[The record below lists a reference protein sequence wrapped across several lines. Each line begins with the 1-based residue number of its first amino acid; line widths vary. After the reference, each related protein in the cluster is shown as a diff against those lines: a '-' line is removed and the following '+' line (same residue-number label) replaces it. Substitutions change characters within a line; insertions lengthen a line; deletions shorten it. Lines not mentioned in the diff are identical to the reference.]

1 MNAPARRGVNWTVLA
16 VGLAVTV
23 PLIALFAASFGND
36 PRAVPNGLVGGP
48 APAFQLPDLEG
59 AVVASDALRGK
70 PVVLNFWSTWCGPC
84 KQEHGALQEAAKR
97 HPEVAFF
104 GVLYND
110 EAEKARRYL
119 EVAGT
124 TYRHLVDDDGRAAI
138 DFGVAGVPETYFI
151 NAAGDI
157 VHKQVGPLDGR
168 SIEAWLARAGGQ

>member
-1 MNAPARRGVNWTVLA
+1 MSANARRGVNWTVLA

-48 APAFQLPDLEG
+48 SPAFRLVDLDG
-59 AVVASDALRGK
+59 ASVDSDALRGK

-84 KQEHGALQEAAKR
+84 KQEHGALQEAAR
-97 HPEVAFF
+97 QHPEVAFY

-110 EAEKARRYL
+110 EPEKARRYL
-119 EVAGT
+119 DVAGT
-124 TYRHLVDDDGRAAI
+124 SYKHLVDDDGRAAI

-151 NAAGDI
+151 DAKGTI

-168 SIEAWLARAGGQ
+168 SLEVLLARAGGR